1 MRFNG
6 HSLANRNGNYACQEQ
21 FPTASSTY
29 SSVLVADSPGPLSD
43 ALIFALV
50 KPAAQL

>member
-6 HSLANRNGNYACQEQ
+6 HSLANSHRNYVCQEQ

-29 SSVLVADSPGPLSD
+29 SSVLIADSPGPLSD
-43 ALIFALV
+43 ALILALV